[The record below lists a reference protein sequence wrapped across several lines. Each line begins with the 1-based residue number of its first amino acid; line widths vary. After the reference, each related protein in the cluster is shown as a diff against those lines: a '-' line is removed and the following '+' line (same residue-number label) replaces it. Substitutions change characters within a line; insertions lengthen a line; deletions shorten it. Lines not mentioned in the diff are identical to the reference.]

1 MSNVTLLDSTGKQA
15 GSQELN
21 SDLFGQEPNSHILY
35 LAKVRQEANARRG
48 TAHTKTRPE
57 VRGGGAKPWR
67 QKGTGRARAGSI
79 RSPLWRGGGVTHGP
93 RNNVNWTKGMNQKES
108 VLALASALQL
118 ACQQG
123 RFSVIQELKI
133 AEPKT
138 KLMAEILKNAGL
150 ESKKVL
156 IIVDSANAD
165 LEMLKRVSANIPN
178 IKLISSSE
186 INVLDMLKADL
197 ILATQKALA
206 DFDNRFMP
214 KELAA

>member
-21 SDLFGQEPNSHILY
+21 SDLFGHEPNSHILY

-118 ACQQG
+118 ANQQG
-123 RFSVIQELKI
+123 RFSVIKDLTI
-133 AEPKT
+133 TEPKT
-138 KLMAEILKNAGL
+138 KQMAEILKNAGL
-150 ESKKVL
+150 ETKKVL
-156 IIVDSANAD
+156 IVVDSANSN
-165 LEMLKRVSANIPN
+165 LEVLKRVSANIPN
-178 IKLISSSE
+178 LKLISSAE
-186 INVLDMLKADL
+186 INVLDMLKADVV
-197 ILATQKALA
+197 LATQKALV
-206 DFDNRFMP
+206 DFDNRFAP
-214 KELAA
+214 KALAV